1 MRYANERLIEEM
13 CKSRTVSFKCK
24 WKKESVMSITNESLY
39 QYYQK
44 VLAEDEM
51 DHILLV
57 IFQKTPLI
65 L

>member
-13 CKSRTVSFKCK
+13 CKVEPYRLSANG
-24 WKKESVMSITNESLY
+24 KKESVMSITNESLY